1 MVWRVEMNTPE
12 ELAEQ
17 YVHAWWGPREDN
29 MTLATRQ
36 AFLAG
41 YHARKQIEEAERAAL
56 ALEAE
61 KALQAAKARMAER
74 ATAWWLKGEK

>member
-1 MVWRVEMNTPE
+1 MKTPE
-12 ELAEQ
+12 ELAEE

-41 YHARKQIEEAERAAL
+41 YRQGYATGVGVAVENLVIEQIEENE
-56 ALEAE
+56 
-61 KALQAAKARMAER
+61 
-74 ATAWWLKGEK
+74 